1 MANPITAIASR
12 SCAKNSIAK
21 ETKDVR
27 EIGYIDPEGGSGIQT
42 DVTTVEQQGEK
53 GQGINVAYSGKLAD
67 KDKFKAAMEKDQ
79 RLYAT
84 KGYDVGDMQLDDYI
98 NWKNRFNAQQG
109 NEQFQASTDDGAAL
123 KPEEITDDMVN
134 TGQTPDTF
142 KEVEKTTSTR
152 KADTET
158 VNPLTGYG
166 ERLSGRRA
174 TQASR
179 KVNKFQRKSDK
190 AANRAAK
197 FLERKGGSVEGLSD
211 KDKAK
216 YERLS
221 KKSEN
226 LQTQSD
232 IQQSRLDLFKKQ
244 ADQNRAGTQDVKV
257 DSPKTQGEINAQK
270 YNEQQE
276 SKGSSL
282 FKGIGTVKPSDL
294 KLNLPSTKS
303 FTEKYL
309 NEKGAITSKPSG
321 EGSSIPANQ
330 NPMDFNKPGADTA
343 FFKLRGPVKKNYF
356 KK

>member
-12 SCAKNSIAK
+12 SCAKNSAAK
-21 ETKDVR
+21 EVKDVR
-27 EIGYIDPEGGSGIQT
+27 EIGYIDNAGSGTQT
-42 DVTTVEQQGEK
+42 DVTTVEQQGVK
-53 GQGINVAYSGKLAD
+53 GQGVNVKYSGELTD
-67 KDKFKAAMEKDQ
+67 SDKFKAQMEKDQ

-109 NEQFQASTDDGAAL
+109 NEQFEASTDDGTVL

-142 KEVEKTTSTR
+142 KEVENTKSTR
-152 KADTET
+152 VADTET

-190 AANRAAK
+190 AENRAAK
-197 FLERKGGSVEGLSD
+197 FLERKGGDIENLSQ
-211 KDKAK
+211 KDKNK
-216 YERLS
+216 YDRLNQ
-221 KKSEN
+221 KSEN
-226 LQTQSD
+226 FQTQSD
-232 IQQSRLDLFKKQ
+232 IQQSRLDLFKTQ

-257 DSPKTQGEINAQK
+257 DVPRTPGEIAAQR
-270 YNEQQE
+270 YNNRQE
-276 SKGSSL
+276 EGGSSL
-282 FKGIGTVKPSDL
+282 FKGFGTQLKPSDI

-330 NPMDFNKPGADTA
+330 NPMDFNKPGADSSL
-343 FFKLRGPVKKNYF
+343 FKLRGPVKRNYF